1 MKISE
6 VLDNIYLLTE
16 YLNLGKYQDTSVLI
30 SRDFI
35 DIVDKNQFIYFDDEG
50 QKVLILNNQVYD
62 KLSASHNNEVITV
75 ESFMPL
81 IEILFILAQNR
92 FNTLSKLK
100 IEYIF
105 EISEFYK
112 ENQYAKK
119 FRKLVLLL

>member
-30 SRDFI
+30 NRDFI
-35 DIVDKNQFIYFDDEG
+35 NIVDKNQFIYFDNEG

>member
-30 SRDFI
+30 NRDFI
-35 DIVDKNQFIYFDDEG
+35 NIVDKNQFIYFDDEG

>member
-16 YLNLGKYQDTSVLI
+16 CLNLGPFENTSVLI
-30 SRDFI
+30 NSDYI
-35 DIVDKNQFIYFDDEG
+35 NIVDKNNFIFFDDED
-50 QKVLILNNQVYD
+50 KEPICLNGYD
-62 KLSASHNNEVITV
+62 YVMLAVPHNNEVITT

-81 IEILFILAQNR
+81 IEILFIVAKNR

-100 IEYIF
+100 IEHIF
-105 EISEFYK
+105 EVSELFK
-112 ENQYAKK
+112 ENQYAKE

>member
-35 DIVDKNQFIYFDDEG
+35 DIVDKNQFIYFDNEG